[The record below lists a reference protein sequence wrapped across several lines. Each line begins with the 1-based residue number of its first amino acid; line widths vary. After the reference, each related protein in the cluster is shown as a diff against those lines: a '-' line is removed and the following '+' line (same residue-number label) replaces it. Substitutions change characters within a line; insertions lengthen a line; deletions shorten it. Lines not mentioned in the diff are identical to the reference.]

1 MRYYLTLFIA
11 ILTLFSSKAEEY
23 KDLSYS
29 LGVEYGWD
37 FNVPSY
43 NPIGVKIAGLYNFNR
58 HWGVGAETGITK
70 YEKVILPVAAYGSYH
85 FTQKKKFI
93 PFIDVSIGYGI
104 SLAKESRGGFLMSV
118 SMGTEYKLSDK
129 INLLLGLGYQTQS
142 LSRIL
147 KHSDEF
153 ALIEFREHL
162 THNTIG
168 IKIGVVF

>member
-11 ILTLFSSKAEEY
+11 ILTLFSSKAEVN
-23 KDLSYS
+23 KHLSYS

-43 NPIGVKIAGLYNFNR
+43 NPIGVKIAGLYNFNH
-58 HWGVGAETGITK
+58 HWGVGAETGIMK
-70 YEKVILPVAAYGSYH
+70 YEKAILPVAAYGNYH
-85 FTQKKKFI
+85 FAQKRRFI

-104 SLAKESRGGFLMSV
+104 SLAKESRGGFHMSV
-118 SMGTEYKLSDK
+118 GFGTEYKLCDK
-129 INLLLGLGYQTQS
+129 VKLLLGLGYQTQS

-147 KHSDEF
+147 KHSDDF
-153 ALIEFREHL
+153 SLIEFREHL